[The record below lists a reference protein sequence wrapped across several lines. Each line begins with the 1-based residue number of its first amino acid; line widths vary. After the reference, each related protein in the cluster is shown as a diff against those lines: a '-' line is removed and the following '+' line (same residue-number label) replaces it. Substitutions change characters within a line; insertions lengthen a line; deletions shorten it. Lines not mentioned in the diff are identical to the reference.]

1 MSFNFV
7 IINLVR
13 NFIIKLKKLLKSTL
27 TVIVF
32 TFLFMAELSA
42 CKIWATILKSG
53 NSFSSLAQEEQ
64 ELIQFQM
71 SAYYDQSQYNANGWS
86 IIQYEKQPNV
96 IENNIYRSAYPAVQ
110 DSANYWQ
117 IMNSVLNDSLHNI
130 AVAHLRA
137 ATSGASS
144 IQNPHPWI
152 FESDSVYSFVHNG
165 GASKDVLYDIITEN
179 GTDESWL
186 IQNPPQTYGNGDWQ
200 DEGWSSVV
208 DSELIM
214 LLIMKEVIAYSSVIE
229 GLQSALSKMLSNDIY
244 PSMLNFVFSDSKS
257 LYVYGGNSG
266 LKIMESNS
274 YFSIMS
280 SPPTNQQ
287 LYTWE
292 PINSNELTI
301 IKENS
306 ITRYQTFASTS
317 IEQPDVIL
325 PKSAKLHAP
334 YPNPFNGKLSIPFDV
349 NIFQLPNISIYNIKG
364 KRVFT
369 KNLSRNDISRGK
381 IYWNVND
388 NETQNPSS
396 GIYIVKLH
404 SKTNSESSKIMF
416 IK

>member
-1 MSFNFV
+1 MLFNFDT
-7 IINLVR
+7 INLVR
-13 NFIIKLKKLLKSTL
+13 KFIKKKKKLLKSIL
-27 TVIVF
+27 TVIIF
-32 TFLFMAELSA
+32 TSLFMAELSA
-42 CKIWATILKSG
+42 CKIWATMLKSG

-165 GASKDVLYDIITEN
+165 GASKDVLYNIITEY

-200 DEGWSSVV
+200 DEGWNSVV

-214 LLIMKEVIAYSSVIE
+214 LLIMKEITSYSSVIE
-229 GLQSALSKMLSNDIY
+229 GLQSALSKMLSTGIY
-244 PSMLNFVFSDSKS
+244 PSMLNFVFSDSNS
-257 LYVYGGNSG
+257 LYVFGGNSG
-266 LKIMESNS
+266 LNIMESNS

-280 SPPTNQQ
+280 SPPSNQQ

-325 PKSAKLHAP
+325 PESAKLHAP

-349 NIFQLPNISIYNIKG
+349 NISQLPNISIYNIKG

-369 KNLSRNDISRGK
+369 KNLSRNDIIKGK

-388 NETQNPSS
+388 YETQNPSS

>member
-1 MSFNFV
+1 MSFNFD

-13 NFIIKLKKLLKSTL
+13 NLIIKLKKLLKSTL

-32 TFLFMAELSA
+32 NFLFTAELSA
-42 CKIWATILKSG
+42 CKIWATMLKSG

-64 ELIQFQM
+64 ALIQFQM
-71 SAYYDQSQYNANGWS
+71 STYYDQSQYNANGWS

-130 AVAHLRA
+130 IVAHLRA

-152 FESDSVYSFVHNG
+152 FEGDSVYSFVHNG
-165 GASKDVLYDIITEN
+165 GASKDVLYNIITEY

-200 DEGWSSVV
+200 DEGWNSVV

-214 LLIMKEVIAYSSVIE
+214 LLIMKEINAYSSVIE
-229 GLQSALSKMLSNDIY
+229 GLQSALSKMLSAGIY
-244 PSMLNFVFSDSKS
+244 PSMLNFVFSDSNS

-266 LKIMESNS
+266 LKIMDSNS

-280 SPPTNQQ
+280 SPPLNQQ
-287 LYTWE
+287 LYAWE

-317 IEQPDVIL
+317 TEQPDVIL
-325 PKSAKLHAP
+325 PESAKLHSP

-349 NIFQLPNISIYNIKG
+349 NTSQLPNISIYDIKG

-388 NETQNPSS
+388 NQTQNPSS
-396 GIYIVKLH
+396 GIYIVKLY

>member
-1 MSFNFV
+1 MLFNFDV
-7 IINLVR
+7 INLVR

-42 CKIWATILKSG
+42 CKIWATMLKSG
-53 NSFSSLAQEEQ
+53 NSFSSLAQEGL
-64 ELIQFQM
+64 ELIQFRM
-71 SAYYDQSQYNANGWS
+71 SADYDQSPDNANGWS
-86 IIQYEKQPNV
+86 IIQYGKQPNV

-165 GASKDVLYDIITEN
+165 GASKDVLYNIITEY

-200 DEGWSSVV
+200 DEGWNSVV

-214 LLIMKEVIAYSSVIE
+214 LLIMKEITAYSSVIE
-229 GLQSALSKMLSNDIY
+229 GLQSALSKMLSTGIY

-280 SPPTNQQ
+280 SPPSNQQ
-287 LYTWE
+287 IYAWE

-306 ITRYQTFASTS
+306 ITKYQTFASTS

-325 PKSAKLHAP
+325 PKSPKLYSP

-349 NIFQLPNISIYNIKG
+349 NLAQLPNISIYNIEG
-364 KRVFT
+364 KRIFT
-369 KNLSRNDISRGK
+369 KNLSGNDINRGK
-381 IYWNVND
+381 IYWNVSN
-388 NETQNPSS
+388 NQTHNPSS
-396 GIYIVKLH
+396 GIYIVELH

>member
-1 MSFNFV
+1 MYYN
-7 IINLVR
+7 
-13 NFIIKLKKLLKSTL
+13 IKLKSTL
-27 TVIVF
+27 TVMVF
-32 TFLFMAELSA
+32 MFLFMSELSA
-42 CKIWATILKSG
+42 CRIWATMLKSG
-53 NSFSSLAQEEQ
+53 NSFSSLTQEEQ

-71 SAYYDQSQYNANGWS
+71 SAFYDQSHYNANGWS
-86 IIQYEKQPNV
+86 IIQYEKQPNL

-152 FESDSVYSFVHNG
+152 FENDSAYSFVHNG
-165 GASKDVLYDIITEN
+165 GASKDVLYDIITEY

-186 IQNPPQTYGNGDWQ
+186 IQNPPQTYGHGDWK
-200 DEGWSSVV
+200 DEGWNSVV

-214 LLIMKEVIAYSSVIE
+214 LLIMKDITEYSSVIE
-229 GLQSALSKMLSNDIY
+229 GLQSALSKMLNAGIY

-280 SPPTNQQ
+280 SPPSNEQ
-287 LYTWE
+287 LYAWE

-301 IKENS
+301 IKEN
-306 ITRYQTFASTS
+306 IIIRYQTFASTS

-325 PKSAKLHAP
+325 PRSVKLHSP

-349 NIFQLPNISIYNIKG
+349 NMAQSPNISIYNINGMK
-364 KRVFT
+364 VFT
-369 KNLSRNDISRGK
+369 KNLSRNDITRK
-381 IYWNVND
+381 MIYWNLD
-388 NETQNPSS
+388 NNHRQNLSS
-396 GIYIVKLH
+396 GIYIVKLY

>member
-1 MSFNFV
+1 MLFNFD
-7 IINLVR
+7 IINLAR

-27 TVIVF
+27 TVILF
-32 TFLFMAELSA
+32 NSLFMAELSA
-42 CKIWATILKSG
+42 CKIWATMLKSG
-53 NSFSSLAQEEQ
+53 NSFSSLAREEQ

-152 FESDSVYSFVHNG
+152 FESDSVFSFVHNG
-165 GASKDVLYDIITEN
+165 GASKDVLYNLITEY

-200 DEGWSSVV
+200 DEGWNSVV

-214 LLIMKEVIAYSSVIE
+214 LLIMKEITSYSSVIE
-229 GLQSALSKMLSNDIY
+229 GLQSALSKMLSTGIY
-244 PSMLNFVFSDSKS
+244 PSMLNFVFSDSNS

-280 SPPTNQQ
+280 SPPSNQQ

-349 NIFQLPNISIYNIKG
+349 NISQLPNISIYNIKG
-364 KRVFT
+364 KRVFN

-388 NETQNPSS
+388 NETLNPSS
-396 GIYIVKLH
+396 GIYIVKLY

>member
-1 MSFNFV
+1 M
-7 IINLVR
+7 
-13 NFIIKLKKLLKSTL
+13 LLKSTL
-27 TVIVF
+27 KVIVF
-32 TFLFMAELSA
+32 AFLFMSQLSA
-42 CKIWATILKSG
+42 CKIWATMLKSG
-53 NSFSSLAQEEQ
+53 ISFSSLAQEEQ

-71 SAYYDQSQYNANGWS
+71 SAYFDQSQFNANGWS

-165 GASKDVLYDIITEN
+165 GASKDVLYNIITEY
-179 GTDESWL
+179 GADESWL

-200 DEGWSSVV
+200 DEGWNSVV

-214 LLIMKEVIAYSSVIE
+214 LLIMKEINSYSSVIE
-229 GLQSALSKMLSNDIY
+229 GLQSALSKMLSTGIY
-244 PSMLNFVFSDSKS
+244 PSMLNFVFSDSNS

-274 YFSIMS
+274 FFSIMS

-325 PKSAKLHAP
+325 PESAKLHAP

-349 NIFQLPNISIYNIKG
+349 NISQLPNISIYNIKG
-364 KRVFT
+364 KRVFN

-381 IYWNVND
+381 IYWNVN
-388 NETQNPSS
+388 NNQTQNPSS

>member
-1 MSFNFV
+1 MLFNFD

-13 NFIIKLKKLLKSTL
+13 KFIIKLKKLLKSTL

-214 LLIMKEVIAYSSVIE
+214 LLIMKEITAYSSVIE
-229 GLQSALSKMLSNDIY
+229 GLQSALSKMLSSGIY

-280 SPPTNQQ
+280 SPPSNQQ
-287 LYTWE
+287 IYAWE

-325 PKSAKLHAP
+325 PESAKLHSP

-349 NIFQLPNISIYNIKG
+349 SLAQLPSISIYNIEG
-364 KRVFT
+364 KRIFN
-369 KNLSRNDISRGK
+369 KDLSRNDINRGK
-381 IYWNVND
+381 IYWSVSNN
-388 NETQNPSS
+388 QSHNPSS
-396 GIYIVKLH
+396 GIYIVKLY
-404 SKTNSESSKIMF
+404 SRTNSESSKIMF